1 MRNLIL
7 KSLLITLVVVLLA
20 LSAEKAFARVFI
32 GGGVVLGAPYYAYP
46 PYYAY
51 YPPYYPAYPGYP
63 APYPAPYPYPPAY
76 GAAPAPYP
84 LPAPT
89 AHDRYYTEDGEN
101 CREYRHTVVIDGQKE
116 RAFGHACRGPDGS
129 WRIVD

>member
-32 GGGVVLGAPYYAYP
+32 GGGVVVGAPYYAYP

-51 YPPYYPAYPGYP
+51 YPPYPYPAYP
-63 APYPAPYPYPPAY
+63 APYPPAY
-76 GAAPAPYP
+76 AAPGYAYAPP
-84 LPAPT
+84 PPSAQ
-89 AHDRYYTEDGEN
+89 DRYYSEDGEY
-101 CREYRHTVVIDGQKE
+101 CREYRHNIVVNGQPRE
-116 RAFGHACRGPDGS
+116 GFGHACRQPDGS